1 MISFELCEKDARN
14 FHVALLGIAGHDL
27 RQPLQVI
34 QNTYDLL
41 RSGARGAREQAWLD
55 NGDKA
60 VNKLQE
66 QLDGLLTAIRI
77 YEQTRTV
84 EISAVELAPLFW
96 RLSNENEDAALRR
109 GVDLRVCPTE
119 AHVMSNGVLLGS
131 ILRNLVTNAVKYTDP
146 GGRILVGCR
155 RVGAELRIDVCD
167 TGIGIEES
175 RLLRIFDAFE
185 RLDRDRCEGLGVGLF
200 VVRRAL
206 EALGHRIE
214 IRSVVGEGSRFSVCA
229 TNADTVGN

>member
-1 MISFELCEKDARN
+1 MGGSQLCEKNTNN
-14 FHVALLGIAGHDL
+14 FHAALLGIAGHDL

-41 RSGARGAREQAWLD
+41 RGGARGPREQAWLD
-55 NGDKA
+55 NGERA

-96 RLSNENEDAALRR
+96 RLANENEHAALRR
-109 GVDLRVCPTE
+109 GIDLRVCRTE
-119 AHVMSNGVLLGS
+119 ACVRSNGVLLGS

-167 TGIGIEES
+167 TGIGIEEG

-185 RLDRDRCEGLGVGLF
+185 RLDRDRCDGLGVGLF

-214 IRSVVGEGSRFSVCA
+214 VRSVVGQGSRFSVYA
-229 TNADTVGN
+229 TNADCVGN